1 MASPL
6 PIPVYIRTN
15 PDTEVEDLGVGG
27 LVINLRTLRPTPLD
41 RSGVAMW
48 KALSASSNLPEALDL
63 LLEVFVVD
71 RSVLER
77 DLTAFVTQLAAIGLV
92 EFPDEPQGDQ
102 RRAEVTP
109 SIDAQAV
116 MEQRHHDGVQAL
128 ITHAR
133 TSGISGGTVTVGS
146 HGPVGSAAVT
156 GPIAVLHL
164 TPSSLPTDVLI
175 DLCRRVAA
183 GGLVI
188 VDGYDDPPRRQI
200 VDEIRSELAI
210 TSPMEILD
218 WSGVWWRM

>member
-6 PIPVYIRTN
+6 PIPVHIRTN
-15 PDTEVEDLGVGG
+15 PDTEVEDLGIGG
-27 LVINLRTLRPTPLD
+27 LVINLRTLQPTAID
-41 RSGVAMW
+41 RSGLAMW
-48 KALSASSNLPEALDL
+48 KALSASSNLDEALEL
-63 LLEVFVVD
+63 LLAVFVVE

-77 DLTAFVTQLAAIGLV
+77 DLAAFVTQLAAIGLL

-102 RRAEVTP
+102 HHAGVTP
-109 SIDAQAV
+109 SVDAQAV

-146 HGPVGSAAVT
+146 DGPVGSAAVA

-188 VDGYDDPPRRQI
+188 VDPYDDPSRRQI